1 MKKWVRNGK
10 NLCHFTP
17 TSQPLPVFFQLRI
30 CYVPPPPKL
39 GTETLGA
46 PWFPGSL
53 FILTIGIIP
62 PLLFCTL
69 LLFMYTSLCNVVI
82 SFLLFLKSLNWVYST
97 YPSVTCFFC
106 PFWWNSFISKHCS
119 FSRLHSTSLCEPI
132 LLFDRNSVQQIY
144 TFQVLKKCWL
154 TSHYLQ
160 YLKHTDL
167 DLNGSSII
175 IPWHT

>member
-30 CYVPPPPKL
+30 CYIPPPPKL

-106 PFWWNSFISKHCS
+106 PFGGTHSYQNTVHFHGCIVLHCVNLFYFLTGTLSNKYIHSK
-119 FSRLHSTSLCEPI
+119 FWK
-132 LLFDRNSVQQIY
+132 SV
-144 TFQVLKKCWL
+144 
-154 TSHYLQ
+154 
-160 YLKHTDL
+160 D
-167 DLNGSSII
+167 
-175 IPWHT
+175 

>member
-1 MKKWVRNGK
+1 MGEKWKKPLSFHPNKPTTARVLSITNLLRSSTTQVRNWNTGRTLVPWVPLYPDHWD
-10 NLCHFTP
+10 NPSLAFLYTFTIHVHI
-17 TSQPLPVFFQLRI
+17 SMQCGDLISPVSE
-30 CYVPPPPKL
+30 VSKL
-39 GTETLGA
+39 
-46 PWFPGSL
+46 SL
-53 FILTIGIIP
+53 QHISISD
-62 PLLFCTL
+62 L
-69 LLFMYTSLCNVVI
+69 LLL
-82 SFLLFLKSLNWVYST
+82 
-97 YPSVTCFFC
+97 